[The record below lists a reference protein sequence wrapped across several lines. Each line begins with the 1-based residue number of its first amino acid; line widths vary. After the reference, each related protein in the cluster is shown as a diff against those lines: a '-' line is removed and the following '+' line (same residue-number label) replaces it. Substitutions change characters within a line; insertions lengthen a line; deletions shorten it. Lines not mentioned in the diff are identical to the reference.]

1 VDRVLSGDL
10 VLRTVVLL
18 AFLKGIATAVCYAS
32 GNAGGVFGPSMFIGA
47 MMGAAVGAVAHTVL
61 PASTAGPGAYALVG
75 MGTAFAGIIRT
86 PLTSVIM
93 IFEVTRDY
101 TIIVPLMISN
111 MIAFYISQRLQPEPL
126 YEALAKQDG
135 LHLPTGEFRH
145 HSRQHD
151 VNSAIREA
159 PEPLTP
165 ELTLEEAFA
174 RVGDSVLRSWPVADQ
189 DGMLGMVRVSDIER
203 RVGEGAG
210 AETLGALLSAPHNEA
225 TGAVRAHVP
234 APGEF
239 VHVHGDQPL
248 GQALSRMG
256 ETGHTVLPVVSRAN
270 ARILLAIVTLDD
282 VLRAYG
288 VEHVDQIASDAA
300 IRG

>member
-1 VDRVLSGDL
+1 VVGGLTVGLLGYFVPAVLGVGYDQVDRVLSGDL

-111 MIAFYISQRLQPEPL
+111 LTAYYISQKPQRVPI
-126 YEALAKQDG
+126 
-135 LHLPTGEFRH
+135 
-145 HSRQHD
+145 
-151 VNSAIREA
+151 N
-159 PEPLTP
+159 
-165 ELTLEEAFA
+165 EAFA
-174 RVGDSVLRSWPVADQ
+174 RQPRGQHVEEMPHRHRPVIGALRAEGSSTAGAAPHSYRSA
-189 DGMLGMVRVSDIER
+189 
-203 RVGEGAG
+203 RVGSTFDARRAG
-210 AETLGALLSAPHNEA
+210 T
-225 TGAVRAHVP
+225 
-234 APGEF
+234 
-239 VHVHGDQPL
+239 
-248 GQALSRMG
+248 
-256 ETGHTVLPVVSRAN
+256 
-270 ARILLAIVTLDD
+270 
-282 VLRAYG
+282 
-288 VEHVDQIASDAA
+288 
-300 IRG
+300 